1 MGKQDVVFP
10 YNVVLLRNKK
20 DVVLMYIV
28 TLKTLYQMKE
38 TKHQRPHIVW
48 FRLYEISRTEK
59 SIKTEN
65 RFVVAQGWGLGVKW
79 EVTVISMGFRGVAM
93 MKCFK
98 IDCGDGWTTINILKT
113 I

>member
-1 MGKQDVVFP
+1 M
-10 YNVVLLRNKK
+10 
-20 DVVLMYIV
+20 
-28 TLKTLYQMKE
+28 
-38 TKHQRPHIVW
+38 
-48 FRLYEISRTEK
+48 SRTEK

-79 EVTVISMGFRGVAM
+79 EVTVIGMGFGGWVSV

-98 IDCGDGWTTINILKT
+98 IDCGDGWITINILKT

>member
-38 TKHQRPHIVW
+38 TKHQ
-48 FRLYEISRTEK
+48 SK
-59 SIKTEN
+59 
-65 RFVVAQGWGLGVKW
+65 
-79 EVTVISMGFRGVAM
+79 
-93 MKCFK
+93 
-98 IDCGDGWTTINILKT
+98 
-113 I
+113 